1 MNHYK
6 MYVNG
11 EWRES
16 ASVNPIYE
24 KFSGKQ
30 YAEYAVTSEE
40 EVNEAISAAK
50 KSFEE
55 VKLNATDR

>member
-1 MNHYK
+1 

-30 YAEYAVTSEE
+30 YAEYPVPGEE
-40 EVNEAISAAK
+40 EVNEAFSADK
-50 KSFEE
+50 KTFEE
-55 VKLNATDR
+55 VKLKPLTVITF